1 MDDLL
6 LTYAREDQ
14 LEAAFTTLSSC
25 LQEARLQIA
34 PEKVQK
40 DTVVQYLGLKL
51 TPTNVAPLEFT
62 IATTGLKTLND
73 FQKLCGNLNWIQP
86 YCKLTTEEMLPL
98 FRILEGDS
106 QLTSPRELT
115 PEAAAVLQKVET
127 RLKATQMQRCDLSQ
141 PLEILVFV
149 EQLYPFTVIWQGGPL
164 LFVYPHSHLP
174 RVLYT
179 QGSAVAD
186 LILTTI
192 KKTME
197 IAGKHPVRCVIP
209 FCKEAVEAWTRENW
223 AWAYITLVLHIE
235 IDNHYPTHTFVSF
248 CMHIPIVQVQK
259 VHKHPIEG
267 APTVFTD
274 GAKRGTGT
282 AVIGDQR
289 YFVLTASP
297 SPQHAELAIIAT
309 VLWKEKGP
317 LNVLSDSAYVVN
329 VVKLLDK
336 ACSISRLS
344 TIYAYLTEIQKLL
357 TQRHHPIF
365 IGHIRAHS
373 NLPGPLSRGNMLA
386 DHYSRSLRAC
396 TVIDQAKEYHSKWH
410 VNSTTLSMK
419 YNIPCKRA
427 EDIIKSCE
435 KCVVSMVPR
444 IPTGA
449 NPRGLKPCH
458 IWQMDVTHIPSFGRQ
473 SCVHVTVDTYSGVVM
488 AMALNKEG
496 TQQVIQHCLQSFAAW
511 GIPQVIKTNNGPAY
525 TSAHFAAFLKEFGIV
540 HLTGIPYNPQGRA
553 VVERTHL
560 HLKNLINKQKGGIGE
575 YAVSNKDALALALYT
590 INFF

>member
-1 MDDLL
+1 M
-6 LTYAREDQ
+6 
-14 LEAAFTTLSSC
+14 
-25 LQEARLQIA
+25 
-34 PEKVQK
+34 
-40 DTVVQYLGLKL
+40 
-51 TPTNVAPLEFT
+51 
-62 IATTGLKTLND
+62 
-73 FQKLCGNLNWIQP
+73 
-86 YCKLTTEEMLPL
+86 
-98 FRILEGDS
+98 
-106 QLTSPRELT
+106 
-115 PEAAAVLQKVET
+115 
-127 RLKATQMQRCDLSQ
+127 
-141 PLEILVFV
+141 
-149 EQLYPFTVIWQGGPL
+149 
-164 LFVYPHSHLP
+164 
-174 RVLYT
+174 
-179 QGSAVAD
+179 
-186 LILTTI
+186 
-192 KKTME
+192 
-197 IAGKHPVRCVIP
+197 
-209 FCKEAVEAWTRENW
+209 
-223 AWAYITLVLHIE
+223 
-235 IDNHYPTHTFVSF
+235 
-248 CMHIPIVQVQK
+248 
-259 VHKHPIEG
+259 
-267 APTVFTD
+267 
-274 GAKRGTGT
+274 
-282 AVIGDQR
+282 
-289 YFVLTASP
+289 LTASP

-309 VLWKEKGP
+309 VLRKEKGP

-511 GIPQVIKTNNGPAY
+511 GIPQVIKTDNGPAY
-525 TSAHFAAFLKEFGIV
+525 MSARFAAFLKEFGIV